1 MTGYASVQCAA
12 PNSAGT
18 TIGIE
23 LRAVNSRFLD
33 ITFKM
38 PDEWRAVELPMRQLL
53 GRHVQRGKLELRGF
67 CRLDRGPRA
76 PDSVQLQQLL
86 QLQQQVQAVLPQA
99 TPLSVAQAL
108 SLTSGPSHWTPNE
121 ALLLQLTE
129 QALTQLQSARLA
141 EGQRL
146 AEVIGQHMAQLHTLA
161 TQAEQEMPQALQAQR
176 QRWEQRMAEALAQAG
191 TEGASVGQERV
202 LAEATAYAIKV
213 DVAEELNRLNA
224 HLQAMQEAVQR
235 PGGHGKRLDFLVQEL
250 HREANTLGSKAAN
263 LALSRVAME
272 MKIVIEQIREQVQ
285 NIE

>member
-67 CRLDRGPRA
+67 CRLDQGPRA
-76 PDSVQLQQLL
+76 PDSAQLQQLL

-146 AEVIGQHMAQLHTLA
+146 AEVIGQHMA
-161 TQAEQEMPQALQAQR
+161 
-176 QRWEQRMAEALAQAG
+176 
-191 TEGASVGQERV
+191 
-202 LAEATAYAIKV
+202 
-213 DVAEELNRLNA
+213 
-224 HLQAMQEAVQR
+224 
-235 PGGHGKRLDFLVQEL
+235 
-250 HREANTLGSKAAN
+250 
-263 LALSRVAME
+263 
-272 MKIVIEQIREQVQ
+272 
-285 NIE
+285 

>member
-67 CRLDRGPRA
+67 CRLDQGPRA
-76 PDSVQLQQLL
+76 PDSAQLQQL
-86 QLQQQVQAVLPQA
+86 
-99 TPLSVAQAL
+99 
-108 SLTSGPSHWTPNE
+108 
-121 ALLLQLTE
+121 LLLQLTE